1 MAWLRTGGWGPPQA
15 RARQQ
20 HEWSRMVR
28 IAGGAPAALGAG
40 HAAAIHQAEL
50 ERVDGGHP
58 SGRGIGAAL
67 YAAAWAVRHGAEAA
81 RWRRN
86 RSAARRWMVTNG
98 NEWDLLRGVRF
109 TEAFHVARALAGGLR
124 GGAGRRSNQDRQRH
138 PGRCERCGNP
148 ALEWVWCTA
157 GTQSP
162 GLGWCSG
169 CISEPQ
175 RLLGGAMWAL
185 AREDL
190 QQGEFGRASA
200 DSRRDL
206 TARAGED
213 SQAAAQGTTSGRSI
227 QDVDV
232 WPDSMWG
239 TCPLCGRG
247 EAGAEHLII
256 WCPGVG
262 MAWHRMSGGRL
273 SLVQT
278 IRSEGAPM
286 RRQAAEL
293 VHQASFLH
301 GSLMG
306 RTGLDWQQ
314 SGHWLLRA
322 TQAML
327 RRRPLANDPAAD
339 QVEEEENPDA
349 CTPGIAAG
357 GLAVWRSGPVDDC
370 AGCSLAALPAGVR
383 GDNRHRAA
391 GNPRRDPPSVAA
403 RTRAVTTR
411 STDTGALLACLHGR
425 ESRGLWPLG
434 GGIRWPAPRTVAA
447 AGANAVWRTERC
459 TQCNGWHARLIAA
472 EHITEGGE
480 ITVGSAPHVS
490 GGDRDALG
498 YEVAFDG
505 ALRTIRGIRVAG
517 AGAVLWGPIGTGG
530 RELLARTVVA
540 LPGVSEVVVAEAY
553 GCSAALALLAQVQ
566 ASLRSA
572 RFIGDNPLVVRHGAA
587 VGRIR
592 QIQAESLM
600 ASALALAAANGWALQ
615 WTLVGRDSN
624 LAAHGAASDGATWAR
639 ACSNGELGRA
649 AEYRT
654 EWR

>member
-1 MAWLRTGGWGPPQA
+1 M
-15 RARQQ
+15 
-20 HEWSRMVR
+20 
-28 IAGGAPAALGAG
+28 
-40 HAAAIHQAEL
+40 
-50 ERVDGGHP
+50 
-58 SGRGIGAAL
+58 
-67 YAAAWAVRHGAEAA
+67 
-81 RWRRN
+81 
-86 RSAARRWMVTNG
+86 
-98 NEWDLLRGVRF
+98 
-109 TEAFHVARALAGGLR
+109 
-124 GGAGRRSNQDRQRH
+124 
-138 PGRCERCGNP
+138 
-148 ALEWVWCTA
+148 
-157 GTQSP
+157 
-162 GLGWCSG
+162 
-169 CISEPQ
+169 
-175 RLLGGAMWAL
+175 

-213 SQAAAQGTTSGRSI
+213 GQAAAQGTTSGRSI

-301 GSLMG
+301 GSLLG
-306 RTGLDWQQ
+306 RTGLEWKQ

-327 RRRPLANDPAAD
+327 RRRPLAFDPAAD

-349 CTPGIAAG
+349 CIPGIAAG
-357 GLAVWRSGPVDDC
+357 GVAVWRSGPVDDC
-370 AGCSLAALPAGVR
+370 AGCTLAARPAGVR

-403 RTRAVTTR
+403 RTRAVATR
-411 STDTGALLACLHGR
+411 TTDTGALLACLHGR
-425 ESRGLWPLG
+425 EARGLWPLG

-472 EHITEGGE
+472 EHIAEGGE
-480 ITVGSAPHVS
+480 ITVGSAPHIS

-530 RELLARTVVA
+530 REMLARTVVA

-572 RFIGDNPLVVRHGAA
+572 RVIGDNPLVVRHGAA